1 MFILYVW
8 GTTIQ
13 GYSTCGIENQDAHY
27 SGNFWWA
34 DCQHVAALN
43 PPHTRFDAWAYE
55 FFVLKVAQHNYHHS
69 RFRYSSQY
77 FLCIFYTRCSRP
89 V

>member
-1 MFILYVW
+1 MYVR
-8 GTTIQ
+8 TVCV

-55 FFVLKVAQHNYHHS
+55 FFVLKVAPNNYHHS
-69 RFRYSSQY
+69 R
-77 FLCIFYTRCSRP
+77 
-89 V
+89 